1 MKQLYILLFLFSCMY
16 SCAQK
21 SGIETDVVK
30 NHKIH
35 IELITDTTN
44 IPHFMNGIPYSL
56 DYGRISI
63 FDNRVLVF
71 NDIPVLNFSVSVN
84 DDLPQSVEVELF
96 KDTEE
101 NDIKEIKK
109 YLTAKYGEPEVSE
122 YDEKRM
128 LWKNEEESIF
138 IELKQYESEYANPSN
153 LKIEFRKNSSY
164 YY

>member
-1 MKQLYILLFLFSCMY
+1 MKQLCILLFLFPCVY

-21 SGIETDVVK
+21 SRIETDIVK
-30 NHKIH
+30 TNKLH
-35 IELITDTTN
+35 IEQITDTTN
-44 IPHFMNGIPYSL
+44 ISRFMKEVPYSL
-56 DYGRISI
+56 EYGRISI

-71 NDIPVLNFSVSVN
+71 NNIPVLNFSVSVDN
-84 DDLPQSVEVELF
+84 DLPQSVEVELF

-122 YDEKRM
+122 YDKEMMR
-128 LWKNEEESIF
+128 WKNEEGSIF
-138 IELKQYESEYANPSN
+138 VELKQYETGYANPSK
-153 LKIEFRKNSSY
+153 LKIEFNKSSSY